1 MIPYPQRSHVLE
13 LLVALGPAAE
23 NFVLAGAQALKFHS
37 PKSRATRDF
46 DFVLNVLALRQ
57 ADRELSA
64 ILESLG
70 YEPVPEARRFQFFKP
85 IPNSAE
91 VMRIEFMAPAEHK
104 RRNDFRVDIQPGVHA
119 RACQGG
125 SVTLAESDLWNISG
139 RTPDGSRVSA
149 SIRVVRPTALIM
161 MKLLAIHDRY
171 QNLRGIQQ
179 REHDRNEARIHTA
192 DVVDILKAQIDRN
205 EFRRRFLAQFAPE
218 PHLKDKISK
227 IVQDYFGDENKPGV
241 LLYEES
247 LRSLDDAISR
257 EKFRVEVQRA
267 QRLVA
272 SLLEIQSGTAGL
284 NS

>member
-1 MIPYPQRSHVLE
+1 MEKDVIPYHQRPYVLE

-57 ADRELSA
+57 ADIELAA

-70 YEPVPEARRFQFFKP
+70 YKPVPAAKYFQFSKP

-91 VMRIEFMAPAEHK
+91 VMRIEFMAPAKHK
-104 RRNDFRVDIQPGVHA
+104 RRKDFRVDIQPGIHA
-119 RACQGG
+119 HACEGG
-125 SVTLAESDLWNISG
+125 STVLAESDICQISG
-139 RTPDGSRVSA
+139 STPGGRQVSV
-149 SIRVVRPTALIM
+149 SIRVARHTALVM

-171 QNLRGIQQ
+171 KNLRGIQH
-179 REHDRNEARIHTA
+179 REHDRNEAMIHTA
-192 DVVDILKAQIDRN
+192 DVVDILSAQIDMN
-205 EFRRRFLAQFAPE
+205 EFRMRFLAQFAPE
-218 PHLKDKISK
+218 PHLKDKICG

-241 LLYEES
+241 LLYEER
-247 LRSLDDAISR
+247 LRSPDYAISR
-257 EKFRVEVQRA
+257 EKSRAEVQRA

-272 SLLEIQSGTAGL
+272 SLLKV
-284 NS
+284 